1 MVGCRLVLPGPHLDS
16 ENVYHMI
23 EAHGVIMSAGV
34 PTVWANL
41 LAHVERHGLRFSR
54 LQAIVIGGAAAPRSH
69 IAAFEE

>member
-1 MVGCRLVLPGPHLDS
+1 MVGCRLVLPGPHLDG

-23 EAHGVIMSAGV
+23 EAHGVTISAGV

-54 LQAIVIGGAAAPRSH
+54 LKAIVIGGAAAPRSH